1 MICIIMASM
10 KRNPFAIATL
20 ASVTLLHGVVLY
32 AGNPAA
38 LQPPQPL
45 PMVVMQM
52 ASIPASSD
60 AGAPISAPA
69 PTPARVQPSPARPAA
84 KTATRPVRQP
94 LVPASVRQQQG
105 EAVSDK
111 ATKTGS
117 TTAAAA
123 EGKSDTASI
132 PDDGQASLTL
142 PQYRGNY
149 LHNPKPAYPPL
160 SLELGE
166 QGTAEFRVEVSAAG
180 EALSVVLAKS
190 SGYPRL
196 DRAAREAVQRWR
208 FLPARRGTQAVAHS
222 FVVPVNFSLKSAQS

>member
-1 MICIIMASM
+1 MAGM

-20 ASVTLLHGVVLY
+20 AAVTVLHGVVLY
-32 AGNPAA
+32 AGNQAV

-45 PMVVMQM
+45 PVVVMQM
-52 ASIPASSD
+52 ASIPASAD
-60 AGAPISAPA
+60 AAALVSAPA
-69 PTPARVQPSPARPAA
+69 VTPAHVPPSSVRPASN
-84 KTATRPVRQP
+84 TATRPASLPVA
-94 LVPASVRQQQG
+94 PAPVSQQQG
-105 EAVSDK
+105 EVAPDK

-117 TTAAAA
+117 KAAAAA
-123 EGKSDTASI
+123 EGKSDTAAT
-132 PDDGQASLTL
+132 PQEGQASLTL
-142 PQYRGNY
+142 PQYRGDY

-166 QGTAEFRVEVSAAG
+166 QGTAEFRVEVSASG
-180 EALSVVLAKS
+180 EALSVELAKS

>member
-1 MICIIMASM
+1 MICIIMAGM

-20 ASVTLLHGVVLY
+20 AAVTLLHGVVLY
-32 AGNPAA
+32 AGNQAA

-45 PMVVMQM
+45 PMVAMQM
-52 ASIPASSD
+52 ATIPASSD
-60 AGAPISAPA
+60 AAAPTSAPA
-69 PTPARVQPSPARPAA
+69 ATPVRMSPSPARPASKA
-84 KTATRPVRQP
+84 ATRPVRQP
-94 LVPASVRQQQG
+94 LVPAPVRQSQG

-111 ATKTGS
+111 TATRVS
-117 TTAAAA
+117 TTAAA
-123 EGKSDTASI
+123 EGNSDTAATAN
-132 PDDGQASLTL
+132 DGQASLTL
-142 PQYRGNY
+142 PQYRGDY

-180 EALSVVLAKS
+180 EAVSVALAKS

-208 FLPARRGTQAVAHS
+208 FLPARRGTEAVAHS